1 MNVERIKSVIQIKD
15 FIPLATP
22 QTLFL
27 FSAKC
32 ECVTH
37 LNGNV
42 RVAEIR
48 DGLALSYAPAAPSY
62 SEFSPIFPCLSPA
75 LIVFCMCARVWCHN
89 TILHLALAFLR
100 FLFMH
105 FVHLFFIYC
114 LCVLDICISLLVFAY
129 F

>member
-42 RVAEIR
+42 SVAEIR
-48 DGLALSYAPAAPSY
+48 DGLALSYASAVPSY

-105 FVHLFFIYC
+105 SVHLFFIYC